1 MLKKII
7 LSAFCFLLVI
17 SFAVAFTVEDI
28 MKSPF
33 PSGLISC
40 RSKDRIA
47 WVFNIEGKRNIW
59 VADGPEWKPR
69 QVTFHEKD
77 NGIEISHLSFSPDGS
92 VIVYV
97 LGGPPNR
104 QGEFPNPASDPRGAK
119 QEIWAVNVEDG
130 RSWNLGEGSNPGVS
144 PSGDVVAFVRQ
155 GRIYYSNIDGS
166 KKSQLM
172 FYARGRISS
181 FSWSPD
187 GSKIAFSSDRED
199 HSFIGIFDLKENSI
213 KWLSPSVEFDFNP
226 VWSSDGRYI
235 AFFRFPGGE
244 RRSYIVGGSPFSVM
258 VCDFQQN
265 KCWEAWRA
273 PDSSGGFAQNYPS
286 TPLLWAG
293 DRIVFYSEH
302 EGWLHLYSVSLKD
315 GALVSLTPGEFEVEN
330 ITVSPDGKTLFFNSN
345 KDDIDRRHIWAV
357 SASGGKLQQITSGKG
372 IEWSPVLS
380 SSGKFLIYI
389 CSTAFQPASPAVF
402 EFSSKRSRLI
412 ASYLIPKDFPMNEL
426 VEPQQVIYKAPD
438 GLEIHAQ
445 LFVPKNIKKGDKLPA
460 VIYLHG
466 GPIRQM
472 LLGWHYSSYY
482 HNAYAFNQF
491 LSSKGYIVLSVNFR
505 SGIGYGRAF
514 RTAPNQGP
522 RGASEYQDVVAG
534 AKYLQKRD
542 DVDSQR
548 IGLWGGS
555 YGGYLTALALARDSE
570 LFSAGVDLH
579 GVHDWSL
586 RAMRRDG
593 GGWDIK
599 EEEYKIAYDSSPIA
613 YVNFWKS
620 PVLFVHGDD
629 DRNVDF
635 IQTTL
640 LFQKLKNLKKAHVEV
655 FVIPDEVHS
664 FLRHKS
670 WIEIFRMSFDFF
682 ERFLKGSKKETK

>member
-7 LSAFCFLLVI
+7 LSILCFLFTL
-17 SFAVAFTVEDI
+17 SFLLAFTIEDI
-28 MKSPF
+28 MKAPF

-40 RSKDRIA
+40 KSRDRVA

-59 VADGPEWKPR
+59 IADGPEWKPR
-69 QVTFHEKD
+69 QITHYERD

-97 LGGPPNR
+97 LGGSPNR
-104 QGEFPNPASDPRGAK
+104 QGEYPNPTSDPRGAK
-119 QEIWAVNVEDG
+119 QEIWAVNIEDG
-130 RSWNLGEGSNPGVS
+130 KSWNLGEGSNPEIS
-144 PSGDVVAFVRQ
+144 PSGDIVAFLRQ
-155 GRIYYSNIDGS
+155 GRIYYSTLDGS
-166 KKSQLM
+166 KHSQLM
-172 FYARGRISS
+172 FYARGRVSS

-187 GSKIAFSSDRED
+187 GSKIAFESGRED
-199 HSFIGIFDLKENSI
+199 HSFIGVYDLKENSI
-213 KWLSPSVEFDFNP
+213 KWISPSIEFDSNP
-226 VWSSDGRYI
+226 VWSPDGRYI
-235 AFFRFPGGE
+235 AFFRFPGGQ
-244 RRSYIVGGSPFSVM
+244 RRSYMAGGTPFSLM
-258 VCDFQQN
+258 VYDFKED
-265 KCWEAWRA
+265 KCVEVWKC
-273 PDSSGGFAQNYPS
+273 PDSSGRFAQNYPS
-286 TPLLWAG
+286 PPLLWAG
-293 DRIVFYSEH
+293 DRIVFFSEH
-302 EGWLHLYSVSLKD
+302 EGWLHLYSVSVD
-315 GALVSLTPGEFEVEN
+315 GRNFVSLTPGDFEVEN
-330 ITVSPDGKTLFFNSN
+330 VAVSPDGKTIFFNSN

-357 SASGGKLQQITSGKG
+357 PASGGKIQQITSGKG

-389 CSTAFQPASPAVF
+389 CSTAFQPASPAVL
-402 EFSSKRSRLI
+402 EISSNRKWLI
-412 ASYLIPKDFPMNEL
+412 ASHLIPKDFPMNEL
-426 VEPQQVIYKAPD
+426 VEPHQVIYKAPD

-445 LFVPKNIKKGDKLPA
+445 LFLPKNIKKGDRLPA

-482 HNAYAFNQF
+482 HNCYAFNQF
-491 LSSKGYIVLSVNFR
+491 LASRGYIVLSVNFR

-514 RTAPNQGP
+514 RMAPNQGP

-534 AKYLQKRD
+534 AKYLQNRN
-542 DVDSQR
+542 DVDPHR

-570 LFSAGVDLH
+570 IFSAGVDLH

-599 EEEYKIAYDSSPIA
+599 EEEYRIAYDSSPIA
-613 YVNFWKS
+613 DVNFWKS

-635 IQTTL
+635 IQTTIL
-640 LFQKLKNLKKAHVEV
+640 VQKLRELKKAHVET
-655 FVIPDEVHS
+655 FVITDEVHS
-664 FLRHKS
+664 FLMHKS
-670 WIEIFRMSFDFF
+670 WIEVFKRSFDFF
-682 ERFLKGSKKETK
+682 ERFLKGSKMEVK

>member
-1 MLKKII
+1 
-7 LSAFCFLLVI
+7 
-17 SFAVAFTVEDI
+17 
-28 MKSPF
+28 MKAPF

-40 RSKDRIA
+40 KSRDRVA

-59 VADGPEWKPR
+59 IADGPEWKPR
-69 QVTFHEKD
+69 QITHYERD

-97 LGGPPNR
+97 LGGSPNR
-104 QGEFPNPASDPRGAK
+104 QGEYPNPTSDPRGAK
-119 QEIWAVNVEDG
+119 QEIWAVNIEDG
-130 RSWNLGEGSNPGVS
+130 KSWNLGEGSNPEIS
-144 PSGDVVAFVRQ
+144 PSGDIVAFLRQ
-155 GRIYYSNIDGS
+155 GRIYYSTLDGS
-166 KKSQLM
+166 KHSQLM
-172 FYARGRISS
+172 FYARGRVSS

-187 GSKIAFSSDRED
+187 GSKIAFESGRED
-199 HSFIGIFDLKENSI
+199 HSFIGVYDLKENSI
-213 KWLSPSVEFDFNP
+213 KWISPSIEFDSNP
-226 VWSSDGRYI
+226 VWSPDGRYI
-235 AFFRFPGGE
+235 AFFRFPGGQ
-244 RRSYIVGGSPFSVM
+244 RRSYMAGGTPFSLM
-258 VCDFQQN
+258 VYDFKED
-265 KCWEAWRA
+265 KCVEVWKC
-273 PDSSGGFAQNYPS
+273 PDSSGRFAQNYPS
-286 TPLLWAG
+286 PPLLWAG
-293 DRIVFYSEH
+293 DRIVFFSEH
-302 EGWLHLYSVSLKD
+302 EGWLHLYSVSVD
-315 GALVSLTPGEFEVEN
+315 GRNFVSLTPGDFEVEN
-330 ITVSPDGKTLFFNSN
+330 VAVSPDGKTIFFNSN

-357 SASGGKLQQITSGKG
+357 PASGGKIQQITSGKG

-389 CSTAFQPASPAVF
+389 CSTAFQPASPAVL
-402 EFSSKRSRLI
+402 EISSNRKWLI
-412 ASYLIPKDFPMNEL
+412 ASHLIPKDFPMNEL
-426 VEPQQVIYKAPD
+426 VEPHQVIYKAPD

-445 LFVPKNIKKGDKLPA
+445 LFLPKNIKKGDRLPA

-482 HNAYAFNQF
+482 HNCYAFNQF
-491 LSSKGYIVLSVNFR
+491 LASRGYIVLSVNFR

-514 RTAPNQGP
+514 RMAPNQGP

-534 AKYLQKRD
+534 AKYLQNRN
-542 DVDSQR
+542 DVDPHR

-570 LFSAGVDLH
+570 IFSAGVDLH

-599 EEEYKIAYDSSPIA
+599 EEEYRIAYDSSPIA
-613 YVNFWKS
+613 DVNFWKS

-635 IQTTL
+635 IQTTIL
-640 LFQKLKNLKKAHVEV
+640 VQKLRELKKAHVET
-655 FVIPDEVHS
+655 FVITDEVHS
-664 FLRHKS
+664 FLMHKS
-670 WIEIFRMSFDFF
+670 WIEVFKRSFDFF
-682 ERFLKGSKKETK
+682 ERFLKGSKMEVK

>member
-1 MLKKII
+1 MLKRII
-7 LSAFCFLLVI
+7 LSLFCFLFTI
-17 SFAVAFTVEDI
+17 SFLLAFTIEDI
-28 MKSPF
+28 MKAPF

-40 RSKDRIA
+40 KSRDRVA
-47 WVFNIEGKRNIW
+47 WVFDIEGKRNIW

-69 QVTFHEKD
+69 QITLYEKD

-97 LGGPPNR
+97 LGGSPNR
-104 QGEFPNPASDPRGAK
+104 QGEFPNPTSDPKGAR
-119 QEIWAVNVEDG
+119 QEIWAVSIEDG
-130 RSWNLGEGSNPGVS
+130 KSWNLGEGSNPEVS
-144 PSGDVVAFVRQ
+144 PSGDIVAFLRQ
-155 GRIYYSNIDGS
+155 GRIYYSTLDGS

-172 FYARGRISS
+172 FYARGRVSS

-187 GSKIAFSSDRED
+187 GSKIAFESNRDD
-199 HSFIGIFDLKENSI
+199 HSFIGVYDLKENSI
-213 KWLSPSVEFDFNP
+213 KWISPSIEFDLNP
-226 VWSSDGRYI
+226 VWSPDGRYI
-235 AFFRFPGGE
+235 AFFRFPGGQ
-244 RRSYIVGGSPFSVM
+244 RRSYMAGGTSFSLM
-258 VCDFQQN
+258 VYDFKED
-265 KCWEAWRA
+265 KCLEVWRC

-293 DRIVFYSEH
+293 ERIVFFSEH
-302 EGWLHLYSVSLKD
+302 EGWLHLYSVSVD
-315 GALVSLTPGEFEVEN
+315 GRNFVSLTPGEFEVEN
-330 ITVSPDGKTLFFNSN
+330 VAVSPDGKTIFFNSN

-357 SASGGKLQQITSGKG
+357 PASGGKIQQITSGKG

-380 SSGKFLIYI
+380 SSGRFLIFI
-389 CSTAFQPASPAVF
+389 CSTAFQPASPAVI
-402 EFSSKRSRLI
+402 EISSKKQWLI
-412 ASYLIPKDFPMNEL
+412 ASHLIPKDFPINEL

-445 LFVPKNIKKGDKLPA
+445 LFLPKNIKKGDKLPA

-482 HNAYAFNQF
+482 HNCYAFNQF
-491 LSSKGYIVLSVNFR
+491 LASKDYIVLSVNFR

-514 RTAPNQGP
+514 RMAPNQGP

-542 DVDSQR
+542 DVDPQR

-570 LFSAGVDLH
+570 IFSAGVDLH

-599 EEEYKIAYDSSPIA
+599 EEEYRIAYDSSPIA
-613 YVNFWKS
+613 DVNFWTS

-635 IQTTL
+635 IQTIIL
-640 LFQKLKNLKKAHVEV
+640 VQKLRELKKAHVEL
-655 FVIPDEVHS
+655 FVLPDEVHS
-664 FLRHKS
+664 FLMHKS
-670 WIEIFRMSFDFF
+670 WVEVFKRSFDFF
-682 ERFLKGSKKETK
+682 ERFLKGSKKEVK

>member
-7 LSAFCFLLVI
+7 LSAFCFLLVV
-17 SFAVAFTVEDI
+17 SLAVAFSVEDI

-40 RSKDRIA
+40 RGKDRVA
-47 WVFNIEGKRNIW
+47 WVFNMEGKRNIW

-69 QVTFHEKD
+69 QVTFYKED

-104 QGEFPNPASDPRGAK
+104 QGEFPNPVSDPRGAK

-130 RSWNLGEGSNPGVS
+130 RSWNLGEGSNPEVS
-144 PSGDVVAFVRQ
+144 PSGDIVAFVKQ

-187 GSKIAFSSDRED
+187 GSKIAFSSNRED
-199 HSFIGIFDLKENSI
+199 HGFIGIFDLKKNSI
-213 KWLSPSVEFDFNP
+213 TWLSPSVEFDFNP
-226 VWSSDGRYI
+226 VWSPDGRYI

-244 RRSYIVGGSPFSVM
+244 RRSYIARGAPFSVM
-258 VCDFQQN
+258 VCDFQEN
-265 KCWEAWRA
+265 KCWEVWKS
-273 PDSSGGFAQNYPS
+273 PDSSGGFAQSYPS

-293 DRIVFYSEH
+293 DRVVFYSEH
-302 EGWLHLYSVSLKD
+302 EGWLHLYSVSLKGGD
-315 GALVSLTPGEFEVEN
+315 LIPLTLGEFEVEN
-330 ITVSPDGKTLFFNSN
+330 VAVSSDGKTLFFNSN

-357 SASGGKLQQITSGKG
+357 PASGGKSQQITFGKG

-380 SSGKFLIYI
+380 SSGKFMLYL
-389 CSTAFQPASPAVF
+389 CSTAFQPASPAVL
-402 EFSSKRSRLI
+402 EFSSKKSRLI
-412 ASYLIPKDFPMNEL
+412 AAHLIPGEFPMSEL
-426 VEPQQVIYKAPD
+426 VEPQQVIYRAPD

-445 LFVPKNIKKGDKLPA
+445 LFLPKNIKKGDKLPA

-491 LSSKGYIVLSVNFR
+491 LASKGYIVLSVNFR

-514 RTAPNQGP
+514 RTAPDQGP

-542 DVDSQR
+542 DVDFQR

-570 LFSAGVDLH
+570 FFSAGVDLH

-599 EEEYKIAYDSSPIA
+599 EEEYRIAYDSSPIA
-613 YVNFWKS
+613 DVNFWKS

-635 IQTTL
+635 IQTIL
-640 LFQKLKNLKKAHVEV
+640 LYQRLKELKKAHVEI

-664 FLRHKS
+664 FLLHKS
-670 WIEIFRMSFDFF
+670 WIEVFKRSFDFF
-682 ERFLKGSKKETK
+682 ERFLKSSKKGIK